1 MLECWDTAVFH
12 PLVLWINGRVQSED
26 HKAKLF
32 MLVESYIVRREIC
45 GLTPKNYNK
54 VVTSWIRAI
63 RQAAEPLPA
72 FQQQLGSGEGDISRC
87 PTDAELREAFFTQ
100 SAYDRI
106 GSRRLRYILR
116 ATSYWYQSR
125 LVRNICLN

>member
-1 MLECWDTAVFH
+1 MFH

-26 HKAKLF
+26 HKVKLF

-63 RQAAEPLPA
+63 RQAAEPLFTRLDIGQEALVTAGRMGLRVHVRRRPPS
-72 FQQQLGSGEGDISRC
+72 FQQTVFC
-87 PTDAELREAFFTQ
+87 K
-100 SAYDRI
+100 
-106 GSRRLRYILR
+106 
-116 ATSYWYQSR
+116 
-125 LVRNICLN
+125 